1 MAKKWRDLFAI
12 LPPERQTAILQRSGD
27 LERELRLAEL
37 RRARRRS
44 QQRVAQ
50 ELGVGQAAISKLERR
65 ADVYVSTL
73 RKYVEALGG
82 SLRIV
87 ASFPSGDIEI
97 TQFADNRRVGA
108 SPRKPRRI
116 SARAGRSRA

>member
-1 MAKKWRDLFAI
+1 MAKKWRDLFAS
-12 LPPERQTAILQRSGD
+12 LPPKRQAAILQRSGD

-50 ELGVGQAAISKLERR
+50 ELGVGQAAISKLEHR
-65 ADVYVSTL
+65 ADVYLSTL

-87 ASFPSGDIEI
+87 ASFRSGDIEI
-97 TQFADNRRVGA
+97 TQFAENGREDA
-108 SPRKPRRI
+108 SPPKPRRI
-116 SARAGRSRA
+116 RPRAGRSRA